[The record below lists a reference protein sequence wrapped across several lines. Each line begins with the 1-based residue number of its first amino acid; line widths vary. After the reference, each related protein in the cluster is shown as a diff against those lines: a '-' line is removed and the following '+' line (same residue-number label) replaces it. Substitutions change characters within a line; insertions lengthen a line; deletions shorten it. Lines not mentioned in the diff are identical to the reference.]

1 MGWRISLYRL
11 PKQTADKWKNITDEQ
26 YHTEWDKMYDELH
39 SECIFY
45 DTLTDIICE
54 DRDKKLHSDFF
65 INDIDTNESAFI
77 AISKEQFLDIIEE
90 VRQRIIWWFDGR
102 KVNYEV
108 DNVELGDYWKN
119 PTSLYSM
126 RGAPWTADSAMKE
139 NQKEWNNKANHWKT
153 RYKGNESDTGYHY
166 LNIDLHSK
174 WKVSGGWSYEY
185 LIFDLIHI
193 YKIFDWDNDVLLAIG
208 G

>member
-11 PKQTADKWKNITDEQ
+11 PKQTADKWKNITEEQ
-26 YHTEWDKMYDELH
+26 YHTEEVWDKMCKELI
-39 SECIFY
+39 SECIYY

-65 INDIDTNESAFI
+65 VKNIDTDESAYI
-77 AISKEQFLDIIEE
+77 TISKEQFLGIIEE
-90 VRQRIIWWFDGR
+90 VRQRIIRWFDGR
-102 KVNYEV
+102 KVNN
-108 DNVELGDYWKN
+108 DELGDYWKN
-119 PTSLYSM
+119 PKSLYTKN
-126 RGAPWTADSAMKE
+126 GAPWTADSAMKE
-139 NQKEWNNKANHWKT
+139 NQKEWNDKASHWKI
-153 RYKGNESDTGYHY
+153 RFKGKESDTEYHY
-166 LNIDLHSK
+166 MDIDLTDK

>member
-11 PKQTADKWKNITDEQ
+11 PKQTADKWKGITEEQ
-26 YHTEWDKMYDELH
+26 YHTDEVWEKMYDELA

-45 DTLTDIICE
+45 DTLTGIICE

-65 INDIDTNESAFI
+65 INGIDTDESAFI
-77 AISKEQFLDIIEE
+77 TISKEQFLDIIGE
-90 VRQRIIWWFDGR
+90 VRQRIIKWFDGR
-102 KVNYEV
+102 KV
-108 DNVELGDYWKN
+108 DNDELGDYWKS
-119 PTSLYSM
+119 PKSLYLNH
-126 RGAPWTADSAMKE
+126 GVPWTADSAMKE
-139 NQKEWNNKANHWKT
+139 NQNEWNNKAYQWKI
-153 RYKGNESDTGYHY
+153 RFKGDKSEKEYHY
-166 LNIDLHSK
+166 MNIELTDK

>member
-11 PKQTADKWKNITDEQ
+11 PKQTADKWKGITEEQ
-26 YHTEWDKMYDELH
+26 YHTEEVWDKLYEDLH

-65 INDIDTNESAFI
+65 VNDIDTYESAFI
-77 AISKEQFLDIIEE
+77 TISKEQFLNIIEE

-102 KVNYEV
+102 KVNN
-108 DNVELGDYWKN
+108 DELGDYWKN
-119 PTSLYSM
+119 PTSLYIKH
-126 RGAPWTADSAMKE
+126 GAPWTADSAMNE
-139 NQKEWNNKANHWKT
+139 NQKEWNDKAYKWKVQYKNKKT
-153 RYKGNESDTGYHY
+153 DTEYHY
-166 LNIDLHSK
+166 LNIELTDK

>member
-11 PKQTADKWKNITDEQ
+11 SKKTADKWKNITEEQ
-26 YHTEWDKMYDELH
+26 YHTEQDKLYEDLT

-65 INDIDTNESAFI
+65 VNDINTDESAYI
-77 AISKEQFLDIIEE
+77 TISKEQFLNIIEE
-90 VRQRIIWWFDGR
+90 VRQRIIRWFDGR
-102 KVNYEV
+102 KVNN
-108 DNVELGDYWKN
+108 DELGDYWKN
-119 PTSLYSM
+119 PTSLYIKH
-126 RGAPWTADSAMKE
+126 GAPWTADSAMKE
-139 NQKEWNNKANHWKT
+139 NQKEWNDKAYKWKVQYKNKET
-153 RYKGNESDTGYHY
+153 DTEYHY
-166 LNIDLHSK
+166 LNIELTDK

-193 YKIFDWDNDVLLAIG
+193 YKIFDWENDVLLAIG